1 MISFTF
7 LCEVQGFLKSDSKIA
22 LQVHSDAAL
31 ISSATPQALEVIFL
45 ETLKAGAILIVFKNM
60 TLNIKHQGKY
70 CGASVA
76 CQFPQ
81 LITS

>member
-1 MISFTF
+1 MQSIYYLKGKISEEKNWADLMISFTF

-45 ETLKAGAILIVFKNM
+45 ETLKANFD
-60 TLNIKHQGKY
+60 
-70 CGASVA
+70 C
-76 CQFPQ
+76 FPK
-81 LITS
+81 IWH

>member
-45 ETLKAGAILIVFKNM
+45 ETLKAVAILIVFKNM
-60 TLNIKHQGKY
+60 TLNIKHQDKY